1 MMQPADEAG
10 FLLLSPRPDQWI
22 ETEMAYDPKRIEPK
36 WQRYWQENAT
46 FRTSEDRSKP
56 KFYVL
61 DMFPYPSGEGLHVGH
76 PEGYTATDII
86 ARYKRMRGFNVLH
99 PMGWDAYGLPAER
112 YAVRTG
118 VHPTITTTKNIAN
131 FKSQV
136 QRLGFSYDWSRELST
151 TDADF
156 VRWTQWIFLKLYER
170 GLAYQAEVPV
180 NWCPA
185 QGTVLANEEVKD
197 GKYVETGE
205 PVERRLMRQW
215 MLKITAYAD
224 RLLEDL
230 DELDWPEGIKTMQR
244 NWIGRSEGAEI
255 TFVID
260 GSRELLSV
268 YTTRPETIWGATFI
282 VLSPEHPLASI
293 ITTPAQRSAVDAYL
307 ARAASLSDV
316 EKLQERAKTG
326 AFTGAYTI
334 NPATGAPIPVWIADY
349 VLMGYGSGA
358 IMAVPAHDDRDHAF
372 ARAFGLPIVGIID
385 APNGVDIQKD
395 AWEGDGRLVNSGA
408 WTGLEA
414 PAAKT
419 AAVAWLEEHGIGKG
433 RMQYRLRDWLFSRQ
447 RYWGEPF
454 PILHRSDGAIVPLPE
469 DALPLLAPELNDY
482 KPTEA
487 GDPPLARAKDW
498 VRTSDPATGLAALR
512 ETNTM
517 PQWAGSCWYYLRF
530 ADPDNRT
537 APIDPER
544 EKYWLPVDLYVG
556 GAEHAVLHLLYA
568 RFWHKVL
575 YDIGVVSTKEPFQKL
590 FNQGMILAF
599 SYRDSSGK
607 YYRPDEVIKRDGQW
621 FAGDK
626 PVSQQVEK
634 MSKSKFNVVN
644 PDEVIDIYGADS
656 MRLYEMFIGP
666 LDVAKPW
673 QMSGVAGVSR
683 FLHRVWRIVADDRDG
698 LNEQVCEIEPPAE
711 VTHLMHKTIRSVGE
725 DIEAMRFN
733 TAISKLMEMSN
744 ALTALD
750 RTPRSVVEVF
760 VLLLAPF
767 APHICEELW
776 GLLGHET
783 SLAYESWP
791 IFDSALA
798 DDERREYAVQIN
810 GKLRHKV
817 LAASGLSATDLVL
830 MVRADP
836 RVASLLDGKQI
847 VKEVVV
853 PNRLINFVVKN

>member
-1 MMQPADEAG
+1 
-10 FLLLSPRPDQWI
+10 
-22 ETEMAYDPKRIEPK
+22 MAYDPKRIEPK
-36 WQRYWQENAT
+36 WQRYWHENAT
-46 FRTSEDRSKP
+46 FGTSDDRSKP

-76 PEGYTATDII
+76 PEGYTATDIM
-86 ARYKRMRGFNVLH
+86 ARHKRMRGFNVLH

-118 VHPTITTTKNIAN
+118 VHPSITTKKNIAN

-136 QRLGFSYDWSRELST
+136 QRLGFSYDWGRELST
-151 TDADF
+151 TDPDF
-156 VRWTQWIFLKLYER
+156 VRWTQWIFLKLHER

-197 GKYVETGE
+197 GRYVETGE
-205 PVERRLMRQW
+205 AVERRLMRQW
-215 MLKITAYAD
+215 MLRITAYAD
-224 RLLEDL
+224 RLLDDL
-230 DELDWPEGIKTMQR
+230 DALDWPDGIKAMQR

-255 TFVID
+255 TFAI
-260 GSRELLSV
+260 GGAGELLTV
-268 YTTRPETIWGATFI
+268 YTTRPETIWGATFL
-282 VLSPEHPLASI
+282 VLSPDHPLASSI
-293 ITTPAQRSAVDAYL
+293 ASAAQRDAVATYL
-307 ARAASLSDV
+307 ARGASLSDV
-316 EKLQERAKTG
+316 EKSQERAKTG
-326 AFTGAYTI
+326 VFTGAYAV
-334 NPATGAPIPVWIADY
+334 NPATGAPIQIWIADY

-358 IMAVPAHDDRDHAF
+358 VMAVPAHDGRDHAF
-372 ARAFGLPIVGIID
+372 ARTFGLPIVGVID
-385 APNGVDIQKD
+385 APQAVDIQKE

-408 WTGLEA
+408 WTGLDA

-419 AAVAWLEEHGIGKG
+419 AAIAWLEQQGVGQG
-433 RMQYRLRDWLFSRQ
+433 RTQYRLRDWLFSRQ
-447 RYWGEPF
+447 RFWGEPF
-454 PILHRSDGAIVPLPE
+454 PILHRSDGAIVPLPD
-469 DALPLLAPELNDY
+469 DALPILAPELDDY

-487 GDPPLARAKDW
+487 GDPPLARATEW
-498 VRTSDPATGLAALR
+498 VRTSDPVSGLGALR

-530 ADPDNRT
+530 ADPDNRQ
-537 APIDPER
+537 APIDPEK

-575 YDIGVVSTKEPFQKL
+575 YDIGVVSTKEPFRKL

-599 SYRDSSGK
+599 SYSDTSGK
-607 YYRPDEVIKRDGQW
+607 YYPPADVSERDGQW

-626 PVSQQVEK
+626 PVSRQIEK

-656 MRLYEMFIGP
+656 MRLYEMFMGP

-683 FLHRVWRIVADDRDG
+683 FLHRVWRIVSDDQDG
-698 LNEQVCEIEPPAE
+698 LSGQICEIEPPAE
-711 VTHLMHKTIRSVGE
+711 ITRLMHKTIRSVGD

-733 TAISKLMEMSN
+733 TAIAKLMEMAN
-744 ALTALD
+744 ALVALE
-750 RTPRSVVEVF
+750 RKPRSVVEVF

-776 GLLGHET
+776 ALLGHDR
-783 SLAYESWP
+783 SLAYEAWP
-791 IFDSALA
+791 LFDPALA
-798 DDERREYAVQIN
+798 DDALREYVVQVN

-817 LAASGLSATDLVL
+817 LAASGLSAADLIRT
-830 MVRADP
+830 VRADP
-836 RVASLLDGKQI
+836 GVIGLLEGRQI
-847 VKEVVV
+847 VKEVAV
-853 PNRLINFVVKN
+853 PNRLVNFVVTN

>member
-46 FRTSEDRSKP
+46 FRTNEDRSKP

-151 TDADF
+151 TDPDF